1 MVDLKNIE
9 HIGIAVQNLEE
20 SLNFYQNIL
29 GLEFLKK
36 EVVEE
41 QGVKIAFLKVGES
54 KIELLEPLNEE
65 SAVARFINKKG
76 QGIHHFAILV
86 DSIEDKIKSMQAQG
100 ARLIGDKAT
109 EGADNMKIIFVH
121 PKTTNGVL
129 LELCEPIA
137 KEEK

>member
-1 MVDLKNIE
+1 LNLKNIE
-9 HIGIAVQNLEE
+9 HIGIAVQNLED

-29 GLEFLKK
+29 GLEFLKQ
-36 EVVEE
+36 ENIES

-65 SAVARFINKKG
+65 STIARFIEKNG

-86 DSIEDKIKSMQAQG
+86 DSIEDKIKAMQAQG
-100 ARLIGDKAT
+100 ARLIGNKVT
-109 EGADNMKIIFVH
+109 EGADDMKIIFVH

-129 LELCEPIA
+129 LELCEPNA

>member
-1 MVDLKNIE
+1 MNLKNIE

-20 SLNFYQNIL
+20 SLDFYQNIL
-29 GLEFLKK
+29 GLELLKQEK
-36 EVVEE
+36 VES
-41 QGVKIAFLKVGES
+41 QGVNIAFLKIGES

-65 SAVARFINKKG
+65 STIARFINKNG

-86 DSIEDKIKSMQAQG
+86 DSIEDKIKTMQAQG

-109 EGADNMKIIFVH
+109 EGADNMKIIFIH

-129 LELCEPIA
+129 LELCEPLA

>member
-1 MVDLKNIE
+1 MNLKNIE
-9 HIGIAVQNLEE
+9 HIGIAVQNLED

-29 GLEFLKK
+29 GLEFLKQ
-36 EVVEE
+36 ENIES

-65 SAVARFINKKG
+65 STIARFIEKNG

-86 DSIEDKIKSMQAQG
+86 DSIEDKIKAMQAQG
-100 ARLIGDKAT
+100 ARLIGNKVT
-109 EGADNMKIIFVH
+109 EGADDMKIIFVH

-129 LELCEPIA
+129 LELCEPNA

>member
-1 MVDLKNIE
+1 LNLKNIE

-20 SLNFYQNIL
+20 SLNFYQKIL
-29 GLEFLKK
+29 GLEFIK
-36 EVVEE
+36 EEIVES
-41 QGVKIAFLKVGES
+41 QGVKIAFLRIGES

-65 SAVARFINKKG
+65 STIARFIEKNG

-86 DSIEDKIKSMQAQG
+86 DSIEDKVKSMQAQG
-100 ARLIGDKAT
+100 ARLIGDKAVV
-109 EGADNMKIIFVH
+109 GADKMKIIFVH

-129 LELCEPIA
+129 LELCEPLA